1 MKLDLS
7 PGAGEKTKG
16 SFWSLSFLDS
26 YLWPMQQEFKLTE
39 YSKGGGC
46 GCKIAPSVLEQIVRT
61 ENKFP
66 FEKLLVGNDSNDDAA
81 VYQVNEET
89 AIISTTDFFMPIV
102 DDAFDFGRIAAAN
115 SISDIYAMGGTP
127 MMAIAILGWPI
138 DRLPVEVAQKVLEGA
153 RVICKEVNI
162 PLAGGHSIDSQD
174 PIFGLAVTGSTALK
188 NLKKNNTAQAGDFL
202 FLTKAIGVGI
212 VSTSVKRKLIKEE
225 HYKALVKQLTTVN
238 TIGEAL
244 GKIEGVHA
252 MTDVTGFG
260 LLGHLTE
267 MAEGS
272 GVSAELQ
279 YASFKRVPGVE
290 EYIQKKTIPG
300 ATARNWNSYRNN
312 VEVGKAIDE
321 AEAKL
326 LLPDPQTNGGL
337 LIAVSE
343 DSVEEVTKVM
353 KENNLQDFIDPIGR
367 CVEKRDKVIY
377 VI

>member
-1 MKLDLS
+1 
-7 PGAGEKTKG
+7 
-16 SFWSLSFLDS
+16 
-26 YLWPMQQEFKLTE
+26 MQQEYKLTE

-61 ENKFP
+61 ENKIT

-81 VYQVNEET
+81 VYQVNGDT

-153 RVICKEVNI
+153 RAICKEVNI
-162 PLAGGHSIDSQD
+162 PLAGGHSIDSND

-188 NLKKNNTAQAGDFL
+188 NLKKNNTAKPGDFL

-225 HYKALVKQLTTVN
+225 HYKALVTQLTTVN
-238 TIGEAL
+238 TIGESL
-244 GKIEGVHA
+244 GKVEGVHA

-279 YASFKRVPGVE
+279 YDSFKRVPGLE
-290 EYIQKKTIPG
+290 EYIQQKTIPG
-300 ATARNWNSYRNN
+300 ATARNWNSYSNK
-312 VEVGKAIDE
+312 VQMDKGIDE
-321 AEAKL
+321 AEVKL

-343 DSVEEVTKVM
+343 NAVDEVK
-353 KENNLQDFIDPIGR
+353 KLLRQNKLQEFINPIGR
-367 CVEKRDKVIY
+367 CIKKKEKVVY
-377 VI
+377 VK